1 MSISPTHV
9 PAIEFR
15 DVSKSFDEVQA
26 LRNIS
31 FALSSA
37 QMICITGA
45 AASGKSVLLHLA
57 IGLIAPDSG
66 KILIEG
72 KEIQDLEEEELLA
85 IRRKSLGIAFQED
98 TLFTSISVYDNTAY
112 RLDDQ
117 GWSEADTDR
126 EVKEILQFVGLEND
140 AQKLPEELSIGM
152 RRRLEI
158 ARALTGWPPILLF
171 DEPVTGLD
179 PITARRILD
188 LIIRARDLHNISCLY
203 VTKQLHEI
211 TYLATHVAA
220 LDASGEMK
228 IEKDIKVD
236 APELKVLLLDKG
248 QIVFFGNINDYQAS
262 ELPAVKQMIRYELPV
277 KESHQ
282 EVNDP
287 WRHTFGVQPISV
299 DKIHS

>member
-1 MSISPTHV
+1 MSAIKV

-26 LRNIS
+26 LHNVS
-31 FALSSA
+31 FILQPA
-37 QMICITGA
+37 QMISITGA

-66 KILIEG
+66 KILING
-72 KEIQDLEEEELLA
+72 QEIQDLEEEELLA
-85 IRRKSLGIAFQED
+85 IRRNAMGIAFQED
-98 TLFTSISVYDNTAY
+98 TLFSSLSVFDNAAY

-117 GWSEADTDR
+117 GWSEADT
-126 EVKEILQFVGLEND
+126 EVAVKEILQFVGLEND

-188 LIIRARDLHNISCLY
+188 LIIRARDQHNISCLY
-203 VTKQLHEI
+203 VTKELHEI
-211 TYLATHVAA
+211 TYLATYIAA
-220 LDASGEMK
+220 LDSSGEVN
-228 IEKDIKVD
+228 IEKGIKTD
-236 APELKVLLLDKG
+236 SPELKVLLLDKG
-248 QIVFFGNINDYQAS
+248 EMVFFGNINDYQSS
-262 ELPAVKQMIRYELPV
+262 ELPAAQQMIRYELPK
-277 KESHQ
+277 KESLQ
-282 EVNDP
+282 EINDP
-287 WRHTFGVQPISV
+287 WGHNLDVQLLSAE
-299 DKIHS
+299 KMQF